1 MSSSASAEEGERW
14 MDEFA
19 VDQRDVP
26 SGTYRCTECGFE
38 LKLIYAQPQPPCP
51 SCRNR
56 RYFAV
61 DGRDRAASSGVWGST
76 YST

>member
-1 MSSSASAEEGERW
+1 MG
-14 MDEFA
+14 EFA

-26 SGTYRCTECGFE
+26 PGTYRCTKCGFE
-38 LKLIYAQPQPPCP
+38 LKLIYAQPQPPCR

-61 DGRDRAASSGVWGST
+61 DGRFGAANGGVWGTTHST
-76 YST
+76 